1 MAAVDAPYRRRFL
14 ALEALLVVGGLALLS
29 LAALQIMQ
37 LRDRPAVTGLAFSA
51 ADAAVDHG
59 LQRHLDYLAD
69 VVREEERLPTL
80 FPTDEDAQGL
90 GLEIIPNAFDLRSPP
105 SADAVFRVPL
115 PGQAPFS
122 SRSVEFFES
131 GFVLGRAQSFQRLTG
146 QKGRLGLVVWAFRT
160 PAGAQRAF
168 RAYRDMMGLHAA
180 PSDYAP
186 LAGIKGTVEAGIQE
200 LFWVRGRLLL
210 QSSWAIPQK
219 DTAGVQAAHVA
230 LTALIDR
237 EARRQEPETAP
248 VPTPPDLTP
257 IGRVEALRVP
267 DLLLPGG
274 YRTAE
279 RAGGATADPLRGWQ
293 AAPSMDVAFSK
304 LGLLGTHR
312 QVIRIQGL
320 ILARYEL
327 AGQHYPDARRAER
340 ALAVV
345 RADRGGR
352 PIRVAGLGDAVEV
365 RGPGGRNYSDI
376 WWRRGPFLLR
386 ASLYSSRLAPLDPAE
401 QRRFA
406 RLLDQQARIVL
417 TTLPPAAPTG

>member
-14 ALEALLVVGGLALLS
+14 ALEGLLIAGGLALLG
-29 LAALQIMQ
+29 LAGLQLQ
-37 LRDRPAVTGLAFSA
+37 ALRDRPAVTAVAFDPVDTTV
-51 ADAAVDHG
+51 DAG

-69 VVREEERLPTL
+69 VAREEERLPSL
-80 FPTDEDAQGL
+80 FPTDADAEGL
-90 GLEIIPNAFDLRSPP
+90 GLEIIPNAFDLVSPP
-105 SADAVFRVPL
+105 AEDAVFRVPL

-146 QKGRLGLVVWAFRT
+146 QRGRLGLVVWAFRT
-160 PAGAQRAF
+160 PAGAERAF

-186 LAGIKGTVEAGIQE
+186 LAGLKGTVEAGIQE

-210 QSSWAIPQK
+210 QSSWAIPQR

-237 EARRQEPETAP
+237 EAREQEAAAAP
-248 VPTPPDLTP
+248 APAAPDLTP
-257 IGRVEALRVP
+257 LGRVEALRVP

-279 RAGGATADPLRGWQ
+279 RASGATADPLRGWQ
-293 AAPSMDVAFSK
+293 AAPSLDVAFSR

-320 ILARYEL
+320 VLARYEL
-327 AGQHYPDARRAER
+327 AGQQYPDARRASR
-340 ALAVV
+340 ALGVV
-345 RADRGGR
+345 RAERAGR
-352 PIRVAGLGDAVEV
+352 AVRVPGIGAAVEV
-365 RGPGGRNYSDI
+365 RGPGGRNYSDL

-406 RLLDQQARIVL
+406 RLLDRQARIVAA
-417 TTLPPAAPTG
+417 TLPPATAAG